1 MKSNALN
8 SLFTPGLIAFGW
20 DSGAAA
26 FCSILRRR
34 LSQRELFKR
43 KLSTQA
49 TGETPQTS
57 TSSDELHPS
66 GEDEILLRGNPDLL
80 VVWSPFMGRGKAD
93 PATIATKIE
102 EMVQFQTHMHLHC
115 GGKGTKMIF
124 ILTSVPAEWTLPGER
139 LMDRGVTLVNEVQ
152 DFMHTKS
159 QDGPRNPIIELTSA
173 ADEIGDLEARGSHG
187 HNLPTIDDIRYSF
200 RLSRSVNM
208 SHQEQLMQYH
218 QNPNC
223 WIPMPVAIARPYA
236 EFVSLLDDRMTAILR
251 EMHTIDGPDIATF
264 FVTSSESEVE
274 EMGVFKYEW
283 VYDEVNRS
291 IIDAQ
296 VKYLKNPAVSTSG
309 QSASNEE
316 PTSAHPIA
324 VDVLC
329 SCDYSTTKMDQLRKS
344 VKKVAD
350 NQKTVPVPASLNFVP
365 DA

>member
-1 MKSNALN
+1 MS
-8 SLFTPGLIAFGW
+8 P
-20 DSGAAA
+20 
-26 FCSILRRR
+26 
-34 LSQRELFKR
+34 
-43 KLSTQA
+43 
-49 TGETPQTS
+49 
-57 TSSDELHPS
+57 SSDEPRPS

-93 PATIATKIE
+93 PATITSKIE
-102 EMVQFQTHMHLHC
+102 EMAQFQTHMHLHC

-139 LMDRGVTLVNEVQ
+139 LMDRGVTLVNEVR
-152 DFMHTKS
+152 DLIETNL
-159 QDGPRNPIIELTSA
+159 DGSNRAIADLTSA
-173 ADEIGDLEARGSHG
+173 ANESEDLEARGSQQRNF
-187 HNLPTIDDIRYSF
+187 NLPTIHDIRFSY
-200 RLSRSVNM
+200 RLSRSVNA
-208 SHQEQLMQYH
+208 SHQQQLMLYH
-218 QNPNC
+218 ANPHC

-236 EFVSLLDDRMTAILR
+236 EFVTLLDDRMTAILR
-251 EMHTIDGPDIATF
+251 EMHTMDGPDIATF

-296 VKYLKNPAVSTSG
+296 LKYLKNPLASTSP
-309 QSASNEE
+309 QSSNEE
-316 PTSAHPIA
+316 PIAANPIA